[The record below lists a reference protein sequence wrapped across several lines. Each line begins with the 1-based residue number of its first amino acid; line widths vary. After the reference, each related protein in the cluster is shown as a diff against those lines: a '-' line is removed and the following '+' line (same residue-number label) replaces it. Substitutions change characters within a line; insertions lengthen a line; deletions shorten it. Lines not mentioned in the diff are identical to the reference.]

1 MKTLTPL
8 FFVFL
13 LCFCNKEEITTE
25 PSKDKYAELFIEKQ
39 TAWKGKL
46 SKIEIF
52 EDGEF
57 KNSRQFFYD
66 KNLEPIAMVEK
77 DNYKLDSIIFSRD
90 TLVHEVSFA
99 RSEYIKFNKIEDF
112 RSDISNAE
120 TYFLENINGTLLKS
134 MLPYESGNG
143 SVYNNCID
151 ESGSKYVQ
159 NQLVGLDFG
168 IFAEI
173 DTIYP
178 VSRYTLNGSF
188 SRKEVEVNYNIEN
201 NSLGLFYDYLNFKY
215 DFFPYALFGIKLAN
229 KKMIA
234 NIKNTDTGAKEAAY
248 VYEHDENGRLK
259 TVRIDYPSGLY
270 NHLTIFSYY

>member
-39 TAWKGKL
+39 TVWKGKL

-120 TYFLENINGTLLKS
+120 TYFLENINGSLLKS
-134 MLPYESGNG
+134 MLPYESGTG

-178 VSRYTLNGSF
+178 VSRYTLSGSF
-188 SRKEVEVNYNIEN
+188 SSKEVEVNYNIEN
-201 NSLGLFYDYLNFKY
+201 NSL
-215 DFFPYALFGIKLAN
+215 
-229 KKMIA
+229 
-234 NIKNTDTGAKEAAY
+234 
-248 VYEHDENGRLK
+248 
-259 TVRIDYPSGLY
+259 
-270 NHLTIFSYY
+270 